1 MNVCMYVLQVFFTG
15 HYLQDVQWQFRWAI
29 LVLLVHVVLAL
40 RSTIHTYIQ
49 YHSRAKLLFIVSLL
63 CRYVLKESIDDVP
76 SEVQMQLDR

>member
-40 RSTIHTYIQ
+40 RSTIHTYIL
-49 YHSRAKLLFIVSLL
+49 HTIP
-63 CRYVLKESIDDVP
+63 LKSKTSICCI
-76 SEVQMQLDR
+76 SAMQVCIEGEH

>member
-40 RSTIHTYIQ
+40 RSTMHTYIQ
-49 YHSRAKLLFIVSLL
+49 YHSRAKPFICCISV
-63 CRYVLKESIDDVP
+63 
-76 SEVQMQLDR
+76 MQVCIEGEH